1 MSFKAKG
8 VIVPLL
14 TPFDE
19 QGKIH
24 TAATKQLVEFLIE
37 RGIHGLF
44 PGGTTGEGPLLTTQ
58 ERRQLAET
66 VVKAAD
72 GRVPV
77 IVHTGAIT
85 TAETLELTQHAQSVG
100 AQAAAIIPP
109 YFYHH
114 SDEALFRHFELIA
127 TQTSDF
133 PIYLYNYPP
142 VAGNHLSVDLIAR
155 LVECCP
161 NIVGIKD
168 SSGTL
173 DTLAA
178 CSSLRDGNFN
188 TANGSDGLILAAM
201 AMGFDACVSGNAN
214 VVPELVVAL
223 YHAATEGN
231 LGLARELQ
239 RKVDAVRQLLGDG
252 SDLSLFKGILA
263 QRGLDVGAVRAPL
276 LQAPEAVITQLW
288 HALSALG
295 LDLTLAQSPV

>member
-1 MSFKAKG
+1 MSFKVKG

-19 QGKIH
+19 RGKIY
-24 TAATKQLVEFLIE
+24 TPATKQLVEFLIE

-44 PGGTTGEGPLLTTQ
+44 PGGTTGEGPLLTIQ

-66 VVKAAD
+66 VVEAAD

-85 TAETLELTQHAQSVG
+85 TAETLKITQHAQAVG
-100 AQAAAIIPP
+100 AQAAAMIPP
-109 YFYHH
+109 YYYHH
-114 SDEALFRHFELIA
+114 SDEALLRHFELIA

-133 PIYLYNYPP
+133 PIYLYNYP

-173 DTLAA
+173 NTLVA

-188 TANGSDGLILAAM
+188 TANGSDGLILAAL

-231 LGLARELQ
+231 LELARELQ

-252 SDLSLFKGILA
+252 GDLSLFKGILA
-263 QRGLDVGAVRAPL
+263 QRGLEAGAVRAPL
-276 LQAPEAVITQLW
+276 LQAPEAIITQRW
-288 HALSALG
+288 RALNTLG
-295 LDLTLAQSPV
+295 LELTPA

>member
-1 MSFKAKG
+1 MGFKVKG

-24 TAATKQLVEFLIE
+24 TTATKQLIEFLIE

-44 PGGTTGEGPLLTTQ
+44 PGGTTGEGPLLTIQ
-58 ERRQLAET
+58 DRRQLAET
-66 VVKAAD
+66 VVEAAE

-85 TAETLELTQHAQSVG
+85 TAEALELTQHAQAVG
-100 AQAAAIIPP
+100 AQAAAMIPP
-109 YFYHH
+109 YYYLH
-114 SDEALFRHFELIA
+114 SDEALFRHFQLIA
-127 TQTSDF
+127 TQTPDF
-133 PIYLYNYPP
+133 PIYLYNYP

-155 LVECCP
+155 LVERCP
-161 NIVGIKD
+161 NIVGLKD

-173 DTLAA
+173 DTLVA

-188 TANGSDGLILAAM
+188 TANGSDGLILAAL
-201 AMGFDACVSGNAN
+201 AMGVDACVSGNAN

-231 LGLARELQ
+231 LELAREVQ
-239 RKVDAVRQLLGDG
+239 RKLDAVRQLLGDG
-252 SDLSLFKGILA
+252 GDLSLFKGILA
-263 QRGLDVGAVRAPL
+263 QRGLEVGAVRAPL
-276 LQAPEAVITQLW
+276 LQAPEAVIAQRW
-288 HALSALG
+288 RALNTLG
-295 LDLTLAQSPV
+295 LELTPA

>member
-1 MSFKAKG
+1 MSFKVKG

-24 TAATKQLVEFLIE
+24 TTATKQLTEFLIE

-44 PGGTTGEGPLLTTQ
+44 PGGTTGEGPLLTIQ
-58 ERRQLAET
+58 ERRQLAEA
-66 VVKAAD
+66 VVEAAD

-85 TAETLELTQHAQSVG
+85 TAQALELTQHAQAVG
-100 AQAAAIIPP
+100 AQAAAMIPP
-109 YFYHH
+109 YYYHH

-127 TQTSDF
+127 TQTPDF
-133 PIYLYNYPP
+133 PIYLYNYP
-142 VAGNHLSVDLIAR
+142 VAGNRLSVELIAR

-161 NIVGIKD
+161 NIVGLKD

-173 DTLAA
+173 DTLVA

-188 TANGSDGLILAAM
+188 TANGSDGLILAAL

-223 YHAATEGN
+223 YRAASEGN
-231 LGLARELQ
+231 LELARELQ

-252 SDLSLFKGILA
+252 GDLSLFKGILA
-263 QRGLDVGAVRAPL
+263 QRGLEAGAVRAPL
-276 LQAPEAVITQLW
+276 LQAPEAVITQRW
-288 HALSALG
+288 QALNALG
-295 LDLTLAQSPV
+295 LELTSA

>member
-1 MSFKAKG
+1 MSFKVKG

-24 TAATKQLVEFLIE
+24 TTATKQLIEFLIE

-44 PGGTTGEGPLLTTQ
+44 PGGTTGEGPLLTIQ

-66 VVKAAD
+66 VVEAAD

-85 TAETLELTQHAQSVG
+85 TAETLELTQHAQAVG
-100 AQAAAIIPP
+100 AQAAAMIPP
-109 YFYHH
+109 YYYHH
-114 SDEALFRHFELIA
+114 SDEALFRHFQLIA
-127 TQTSDF
+127 TQTPHF
-133 PIYLYNYPP
+133 PIYLYNYP

-168 SSGTL
+168 SGGTL
-173 DTLAA
+173 DTLVA
-178 CSSLRDGNFN
+178 CSSLRDGDFN
-188 TANGSDGLILAAM
+188 TANGSDGLILAAL

-231 LGLARELQ
+231 LELARELQ
-239 RKVDAVRQLLGDG
+239 KKVDAVRQLLGDG
-252 SDLSLFKGILA
+252 GDLSLFKGILA
-263 QRGLDVGAVRAPL
+263 QRGLKVGAVRAPL
-276 LQAPEAVITQLW
+276 LQAPEAAITQRW
-288 HALSALG
+288 QALNTLG
-295 LDLTLAQSPV
+295 LELTA

>member
-1 MSFKAKG
+1 MSFKVKG

-19 QGKIH
+19 RGKFH
-24 TAATKQLVEFLIE
+24 TTATKQLVEFLIE

-44 PGGTTGEGPLLTTQ
+44 PGGTTGEGPLLTIQ
-58 ERRQLAET
+58 DRRQLAET
-66 VVKAAD
+66 VVEAAD

-85 TAETLELTQHAQSVG
+85 TAETLELTQHAQAIG
-100 AQAAAIIPP
+100 AQAAAMIPP
-109 YFYHH
+109 YYYHH

-127 TQTSDF
+127 TQTPDF
-133 PIYLYNYPP
+133 PLYLYNYP
-142 VAGNHLSVDLIAR
+142 VAGNHLSLDLIAR
-155 LVECCP
+155 LVERCP
-161 NIVGIKD
+161 NIVGLKD

-173 DTLAA
+173 GTLVA

-188 TANGSDGLILAAM
+188 TANGSDGLILAAL

-223 YHAATEGN
+223 YQAATEGN
-231 LGLARELQ
+231 LKLARELQ

-252 SDLSLFKGILA
+252 GDLSLFKGILA
-263 QRGLDVGAVRAPL
+263 QCGLEVGAVRAPL
-276 LQAPEAVITQLW
+276 LQVPEAVIAQRW
-288 HALSALG
+288 RALNTLG
-295 LDLTLAQSPV
+295 LELTPA

>member
-1 MSFKAKG
+1 MSFKVKG

-19 QGKIH
+19 QGKIY
-24 TAATKQLVEFLIE
+24 TTATKQLIEFLIE

-44 PGGTTGEGPLLTTQ
+44 PGGTTGEGPLLTIQ
-58 ERRQLAET
+58 ERRQFAET
-66 VVKAAD
+66 VLKAAG

-85 TAETLELTQHAQSVG
+85 TAEALGLTQHAQAVG

-109 YFYHH
+109 YYYHH
-114 SDEALFRHFELIA
+114 SDEALFRHFESIA
-127 TQTSDF
+127 TQTPDF
-133 PIYLYNYPP
+133 PIYLYNYPS

-155 LVECCP
+155 LVEYCP

-178 CSSLRDGNFN
+178 CSSLRDDNFN

-231 LGLARELQ
+231 LELARELQ
-239 RKVDAVRQLLGDG
+239 SKVDAVRQLLGDG
-252 SDLSLFKGILA
+252 GDLSLFKGILA
-263 QRGLDVGAVRAPL
+263 QRGLEVGAVRAPL
-276 LQAPEAVITQLW
+276 LQAPEAVITQRW
-288 HALSALG
+288 HAISALG
-295 LDLTLAQSPV
+295 LSFVPA